1 MFRKILRILLTTP
14 LALVLLFEEWG
25 WAPLAALMMRL
36 ARLPIWYRLERW
48 IASLPPWAALVTF
61 LLPMIALFPVKLGA
75 IYLFAAG
82 HKLSGAI
89 LLIAAKLA
97 GTAVVARLFH
107 ITQPALMQI
116 PWFAQWY
123 PRWKIW
129 KDALLERVRQSPAWR
144 TGKWCKLRLQRR
156 AHDTMVL
163 IRRWFSER

>member
-107 ITQPALMQI
+107 ITQPALMQSRGLPSGTHAGRPGKTPCWSAFVSHPPGERANGASCVSSGERMT
-116 PWFAQWY
+116 PW
-123 PRWKIW
+123 
-129 KDALLERVRQSPAWR
+129 
-144 TGKWCKLRLQRR
+144 C
-156 AHDTMVL
+156 
-163 IRRWFSER
+163 